1 MFRFLV
7 DKMLQF
13 VDVKIIQFQFAL
25 EATRLGW
32 ETPRYQRLPPPY
44 STVQYST
51 VQYSIKGYHH
61 HLPVIWTHW
70 DPSQCVHRVNRAEI
84 KHIKTFTF
92 KTSPH
97 SSQWQH
103 FLSVWAEK
111 LNKSLFNESAVSPP
125 VWDDY
130 WVITG
135 NSRDEPDRLQARP
148 ALSRKSVGCSCNG
161 K

>member
-51 VQYSIKGYHH
+51 VQYSTVQYSTVSK
-61 HLPVIWTHW
+61 VTTTT
-70 DPSQCVHRVNRAEI
+70 SQSYEHTGIR
-84 KHIKTFTF
+84 
-92 KTSPH
+92 
-97 SSQWQH
+97 
-103 FLSVWAEK
+103 LSVCTV
-111 LNKSLFNESAVSPP
+111 L
-125 VWDDY
+125 
-130 WVITG
+130 TG
-135 NSRDEPDRLQARP
+135 QR
-148 ALSRKSVGCSCNG
+148 
-161 K
+161 

>member
-51 VQYSIKGYHH
+51 VQYSTITLVCAGDSHRQGGVLRQAGVLSYW
-61 HLPVIWTHW
+61 LPET
-70 DPSQCVHRVNRAEI
+70 QR
-84 KHIKTFTF
+84 
-92 KTSPH
+92 
-97 SSQWQH
+97 
-103 FLSVWAEK
+103 
-111 LNKSLFNESAVSPP
+111 
-125 VWDDY
+125 
-130 WVITG
+130 
-135 NSRDEPDRLQARP
+135 
-148 ALSRKSVGCSCNG
+148 
-161 K
+161 